1 MMRNALAACLALAFA
16 GAATAA
22 TNPFSDVPRTHW
34 AYKAIQTAV
43 DAGVLEGYDGKFH
56 GEKLINRYQMAVI
69 IKRILDNVG
78 KAGGPAKAGMSGD
91 DVKNLEAMMIEFADE
106 LALLNV
112 KVSTLEDS
120 FVELRGEVD
129 RMKMGAGSKG
139 MSASGLSSAFTGF
152 LSVGLISTDDGGAGI
167 APPGGFNG
175 PIRTRYTGTSG
186 DQTFFTIPQ
195 ASIALDH
202 EVGKGIGLHVQYD
215 YETDGASNAAATAG
229 IPAGQGVGLNEA
241 YLFVDEL
248 FGDIGG
254 KIGGFAMPFQ
264 SWEING
270 PFRTSNETITAS
282 AKNTFF
288 EANRVVGLELTKTQ
302 DVDPADVKWH
312 FGLFNGG
319 DIGIGAG
326 GFATMAAASPAGA
339 VAAGGIGF
347 MNDAAGLGALNRSGT
362 FDDSFGF
369 YLDIESGDNPDR
381 SWGWRV
387 GFFDNGGDAGAVP
400 VAPVGAL
407 PAGLANS
414 LEIDGFQ
421 IGFWWKNDTFKV
433 QFEYLTADA
442 EAPVAGVPFGNDA
455 DLDAWYL
462 SVNFKMND
470 DTSLTLRY
478 DDWENEVSV
487 APGVINAGNIVEGDA
502 ITFAWNKKIN
512 DTSMFQFEWLSTD
525 EDSNTGVLGG
535 ADIDDDLIQFRYKVW
550 F

>member
-1 MMRNALAACLALAFA
+1 MQWKTLAASALAFA
-16 GAATAA
+16 MASATFAAS
-22 TNPFSDVPRTHW
+22 NPFSDVPRTHW

-78 KAGGPAKAGMSGD
+78 KAGGPAAAKMSGD

-139 MSASGLSSAFTGF
+139 MSAGGLSSAFTGF
-152 LSVGLISTDDGGAGI
+152 VSVGLISTDDGGSGV
-167 APPGGFNG
+167 APAGGFGG
-175 PIRTRYTGTSG
+175 PIRTRYTASSA

-202 EVGKGIGLHVQYD
+202 EVGEGIGLHVQYD
-215 YETDGASNAAATAG
+215 YETEGGSSAGGGTAG
-229 IPAGQGVGLNEA
+229 LAAGQGVGLNEA
-241 YLFVDEL
+241 YLFVDEI

-270 PFRTSNETITAS
+270 PFRSSNETITAS

-288 EANRVVGLELTKTQ
+288 EASRVVGLELTKTK

-319 DIGIGAG
+319 DI
-326 GFATMAAASPAGA
+326 AAPAGLA
-339 VAAGGIGF
+339 SVAGVAAGGIGF
-347 MNDAAGLGALNRSGT
+347 MNDAAGLGALNRSAT
-362 FDDSFGF
+362 IDDSFGF
-369 YLDIESGDNPDR
+369 YLDIESGDDPDKD
-381 SWGWRV
+381 WGWRI
-387 GFFDNGGDAGAVP
+387 GFFDNGGDANAVP
-400 VAPVGAL
+400 TVLVGAP

-433 QFEYLTADA
+433 QFEYLSADA
-442 EAPVAGVPFGNDA
+442 EANVAGVAFGNDA

-487 APGVINAGNIVEGDA
+487 APGLVAGGNITEGDA

-525 EDSNTGVLGG
+525 EETNVGFGALGTN
-535 ADIDDDLIQFRYKVW
+535 DIDDDLIQFRYKVW

>member
-1 MMRNALAACLALAFA
+1 MQWKTLAASVLAIAMA
-16 GAATAA
+16 GAAHAA
-22 TNPFSDVPRTHW
+22 SNPFSDVPRTHW

-78 KAGGPAKAGMSGD
+78 KAGGPMKAGMSND

-129 RMKMGAGSKG
+129 RMKMGGGSTG
-139 MSASGLSSAFTGF
+139 MSAGGLSHAFTGF
-152 LSVGLISTDDGGAGI
+152 VSVGLISTDDGGAGI
-167 APPGGFNG
+167 PPPGGFAG
-175 PIRTRYTGTSG
+175 GVRTRYTGTTA

-202 EVGKGIGLHVQYD
+202 EVGEGIGLHVQYD
-215 YETDGASNAAATAG
+215 YQTDGASSGAG
-229 IPAGQGVGLNEA
+229 AGVGLGQGVGLNEA

-254 KIGGFAMPFQ
+254 KIGGFALPFQ

-270 PFRTSNETITAS
+270 PFRSSNETITAS

-288 EANRVVGLELTKTQ
+288 EASRVVGLELTKTK
-302 DVDPADVKWH
+302 DVDPSDVKWH
-312 FGLFNGG
+312 FGLFNGS
-319 DIGIGAG
+319 DIAFAPGATGI
-326 GFATMAAASPAGA
+326 AAAGI
-339 VAAGGIGF
+339 AAGGIGF
-347 MNDAAGLGALNRSGT
+347 MNDAAGLGALNASASV
-362 FDDSFGF
+362 DDSFGF
-369 YLDIESGDNPDR
+369 YLDIESGDDPEKN
-381 SWGWRV
+381 WGWRI
-387 GFFDNGGDAGAVP
+387 GFFDNGGDASAVP
-400 VAPVGAL
+400 AVPIGAL
-407 PAGLANS
+407 PTGLANS

-433 QFEYLTADA
+433 QFEFLTGDA
-442 EAPVAGVPFGNDA
+442 EAPAAVGAIFGNDA
-455 DLDAWYL
+455 DFDTFYL

-478 DDWENEVSV
+478 DDWENEV
-487 APGVINAGNIVEGDA
+487 NAGPGAFGNELEGDA

-512 DTSMFQFEWLSTD
+512 DTSMFQFEWLSVD
-525 EDSNTGVLGG
+525 EETNSAPGL
-535 ADIDDDLIQFRYKVW
+535 AASDIDDDIVQFRYKVW